1 MPNLGAVYKTSG
13 LSSRDYKLTTI
24 SPEPVQMLKNVENR

>member
-13 LSSRDYKLTTI
+13 LSSQDYTLTTI
-24 SPEPVQMLKNVENR
+24 SPESVQMMKNVENR